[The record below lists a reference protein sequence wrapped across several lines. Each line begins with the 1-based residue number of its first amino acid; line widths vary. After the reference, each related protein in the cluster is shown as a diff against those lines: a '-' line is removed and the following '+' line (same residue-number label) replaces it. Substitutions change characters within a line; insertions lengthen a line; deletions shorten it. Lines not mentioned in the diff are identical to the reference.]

1 MSHYYGESARNGF
14 DRGLEH
20 LSPLKNESS
29 TSNIV
34 VHWKEYHQQKE
45 WAYTMRVVA
54 DHKTPLPRQ
63 VHEGQ
68 LIGDFKGQRIINRKG
83 EWGENLPPKLVH
95 EDTRD
100 EAQQQGES
108 TGPQAIDDQ
117 NDKRNDQNW
126 GQLQSLRPNRARRDG
141 EPEGEIAK
149 R

>member
-83 EWGENLPPKLVH
+83 EWGENLPPKLIV
-95 EDTRD
+95 EDWNETPGARKPGKK
-100 EAQQQGES
+100 EKFGES
-108 TGPQAIDDQ
+108 KGPQLEKQ
-117 NDKRNDQNW
+117 ENSKR
-126 GQLQSLRPNRARRDG
+126 
-141 EPEGEIAK
+141 EGETP